1 MVRQR
6 RSDRRWAQEEGRL
19 LELVRQASEGRR
31 LLRPVLA
38 PLLLQ
43 HLDIGI
49 TPEAGDVLMTVD
61 RQETDRQGT
70 TEVREGRGLEAVDR
84 QTVDRISEPAVR
96 LERLR
101 ICRFLNKCRWP
112 SRL

>member
-1 MVRQR
+1 M
-6 RSDRRWAQEEGRL
+6 
-19 LELVRQASEGRR
+19 
-31 LLRPVLA
+31 RPVLA
-38 PLLLQ
+38 PLLLR

-49 TPEAGDVLMTVD
+49 TPEAGDVLMTAD
-61 RQETDRQGT
+61 RQETNHQGT
-70 TEVREGRGLEAVDR
+70 TEVQEDRDPEADDR

-101 ICRFLNKCRWP
+101 ICRFLNRCRWL